1 MCKLLRPVLAAHTIL
16 KIIVAQDRQLEA
28 GLRS

>member
-16 KIIVAQDRQLEA
+16 KIIVVGHLHLE
-28 GLRS
+28 GNW